1 MKFDRSK
8 KQCTITKLDII
19 LNNIKERKKKIRI

>member
-1 MKFDRSK
+1 MKFDRLK